1 MQRGFDAYKQNNTMI
16 QSPEKLI
23 EMLYEGILKFAAQ
36 AKRAMQEKDMQKKV
50 YFINR
55 TTAIYVELL
64 SSLDMKGGDIAL
76 YLDGLYNHQL
86 TLLVDANIQNSEEK
100 LDEVI
105 KVASVLLEAWRE
117 EISRETAVA

>member
-1 MQRGFDAYKQNNTMI
+1 MKRGFDAYKQNNTMV

-55 TTAIYVELL
+55 TTAIYVELI